1 MSYSVIVIWVST
13 LLFAIQHSVLSSRTC
28 KNKCYSLGISP
39 RAYRLVYVILSIVIT
54 MAWLG
59 LIHSL
64 PDQGLY
70 EIHGVWRWLFY
81 GLQLAGIWVFILALQ
96 PIDVPAFLGLRAF
109 AGKTEPFIEAGIYRH
124 IRHPMYSGILLI
136 FIAMP
141 VQSINSLNFYACVTL
156 YFIIGSRLEERRMI
170 ADHPEYEDYRKRVP
184 AFIPRL
190 SVPNR

>member
-1 MSYSVIVIWVST
+1 MSYSVIAIWVST
-13 LLFAIQHSVLSSRTC
+13 FLFAIQHSILSSRTC

-39 RAYRLVYVILSIVIT
+39 RAYRLVYVILAIAITSI
-54 MAWLG
+54 WLG
-59 LIHSL
+59 FIHSL
-64 PDQGLY
+64 PNQGVY
-70 EIHGVWRWLFY
+70 EIHGVWRWFFY
-81 GLQLAGIWVFILALQ
+81 GLQLAGLWVFILALR

-109 AGKTEPFIEAGIYRH
+109 KDQIEPFIEAGIYRH

-170 ADHPEYEDYRKRVP
+170 ADHPEYKDYRKRVP

-190 SVPNR
+190 FVPNR